1 MTRKRDEADRAGPV
15 AERSTTLSPGAPR
28 YSAKAVQ
35 REIDRD
41 RRIKP
46 AEARLIHALLRGRG

>member
-1 MTRKRDEADRAGPV
+1 MTRKRDEADRADPV
-15 AERSTTLSPGAPR
+15 AERSTTPSPGAPR
-28 YSAKAVQ
+28 YSPEAVR

-46 AEARLIHALLRGRG
+46 AEARRIHALLRGRG